1 MQQPFLVAGMTAILV
16 GIVALSIWSGMGE
29 KARKR
34 MNLSEMTGFMMG
46 SLIGG
51 STTVGTAQLAYYF
64 GLSGLWYALGTG
76 ITCLIMAAIYVGP
89 LRRCGMPTLMGLIR
103 REFGPTAGMLAS
115 VFNTLGSFINIISQ
129 IMAATAVL
137 CVAFP
142 TLNLAAAS
150 ALSALFMICYI
161 LFGGVKGA
169 GVVGIAKTVL
179 LYAAILLCGGMVL
192 RFTGGWGGFVEM
204 VNGIENP
211 DGVAFFSLV
220 SRGVGKDIG
229 AVLSLILG
237 ILSTQTSM
245 TGILNAQS
253 DKTARGG
260 VLIAA
265 VLIPFVGVGSVLV
278 GLYMRAHAALYPG
291 MIAKTALTTFVA
303 AHIPPVAAGV
313 VLGALFIT
321 AVGGGAGL
329 TLAVVS
335 VLSNDILGRFSA
347 RWKEPTRAK
356 QVSRLLIVV
365 VLSLA
370 FCLSTGAMGDFIT
383 DLAFLSLG
391 LRAAAVLCPL
401 WAALYFPGKVDRR
414 LICPAIAAGPLMV
427 LAGKLLGVG
436 FDPLFLGIAASGA
449 LTLAGWAVKAGKHT

>member
-1 MQQPFLVAGMTAILV
+1 MQPFLVAGMTAILV

-29 KARKR
+29 KAQKR
-34 MNLSEMTGFMMG
+34 MNLPEMTGFMMG

-76 ITCLIMAAIYVGP
+76 ITCLIMAAIYVAP
-89 LRRCGMPTLMGLIR
+89 LRRCGVPTLMGLIR
-103 REFGPTAGMLAS
+103 REFGATAGMLAS

-142 TLNLAAAS
+142 TLSLAAAS

-192 RFTGGWGGFVEM
+192 RFTGGLGGFVEM

-211 DGVAFFSLV
+211 DGVHFFSLV
-220 SRGVGKDIG
+220 SRGVGKDLG

-278 GLYMRAHAALYPG
+278 GLYMRANAALYPG
-291 MIAKTALTTFVA
+291 MVAKTALTTFVA
-303 AHIPPVAAGV
+303 AHIPPVLAGV

-335 VLSNDILGRFSA
+335 VLSNDILGRFAA
-347 RWKEPTRAK
+347 RWKEPTRAR
-356 QVSRLLIVV
+356 QVSRLLIVA

-370 FCLSTGAMGDFIT
+370 FCLSTGAMGDLIT

-414 LICPAIAAGPLMV
+414 FICPAIAAGPLMV

-449 LTLAGWAVKAGKHT
+449 LTLAGWAVQTRKHA